1 MGILNLLLVVAGF
14 FLVIVIMF
22 IVAVWLLNKAMDK
35 FFENE
40 NEVSED
46 DEFEYWRY

>member
-1 MGILNLLLVVAGF
+1 MGILNILFVVVGF
-14 FLVIVIMF
+14 FIAIVIMF
-22 IVAVWLLNKAMDK
+22 IVAIWLSNKATDK

-40 NEVSED
+40 NEVDED